1 MNKKNNKCSS
11 KKKIEME
18 KVVEQILPSMG
29 KGKRNFK
36 KKSPSFLFLSDHA
49 HTFERIHQ
57 GILGTSTDYDIPFEQ
72 LNIKQENGRES
83 ER

>member
-1 MNKKNNKCSS
+1 
-11 KKKIEME
+11 ME

-36 KKSPSFLFLSDHA
+36 KPPYKKAPQSYFYVSYLTT
-49 HTFERIHQ
+49 TFERIHQ

-72 LNIKQENGRES
+72 LNIIPENGRES